1 MKDIVIICICALI
14 ASKGIVA
21 ERPTTMYEIL
31 CATRNGKEEK

>member
-1 MKDIVIICICALI
+1 MKQILIICICALL

-31 CATRNGKEEK
+31 CASRNGKEDK